1 MMNTF
6 STLVMPT
13 VGAADFISSGNTSGI
28 AIAMVIYFVAMILI
42 GIYGYT
48 RTQTMDDFMVGGRS
62 LPPLVAALSAGAA
75 DMSGWLMMGLPGALY
90 LTGLVESWI
99 AIGLLI
105 GSWCAWKWVAPRLR
119 SYSQVAGD
127 SITVPSFMS
136 ARLKDD
142 KYILQLV
149 AGVIIL
155 FFFTIYVASGMVS
168 GGVFF
173 ESIFHVNYHV
183 GMVIVAG
190 VVILYTLVGG
200 FLAVSWTDMVQG
212 IMMLVALLLVPIFGL
227 VALGGLGVMTNTL
240 NGLEGH
246 MFSMIG
252 DGAAG
257 KLSILNGLAWGLGY
271 VGMPHV
277 IVRYM
282 ALRSPKEAV
291 AARRLGIGWMFLC
304 VLGATMT
311 ALIGRALTEN
321 GLAGIKDALDK
332 VKINPQESIYLIM
345 GEKLFPAILAGFM
358 LAAILAAVMSTVSS
372 QLLVTS
378 SAVVEDIYR
387 GIKKRRLLGAKGI
400 NTGRMVVLAISV
412 IAAFFAWFRT
422 DSILGLVAFAWAGF
436 GAAFGPVIILSLY
449 WRKYTWQGAVAGMAV
464 GAITVAIWGNL
475 PDNVPMF
482 FQVYEILP
490 GFVLNLLVSWLI
502 SLATYKPNQEI
513 DEEFNLAVKLAHANQ
528 DEINS
533 ALAGKTITPVTTVPF
548 AEVEGDVQTR
558 TKNTTK

>member
-1 MMNTF
+1 MINTF

-13 VGAADFISSGNTSGI
+13 VGAADFISNGNTSGI

-227 VALGGLGVMTNTL
+227 IALGGLGVMTNTL

-345 GEKLFPAILAGFM
+345 GEKLFPAVLAGFM

>member
-1 MMNTF
+1 M
-6 STLVMPT
+6 
-13 VGAADFISSGNTSGI
+13 
-28 AIAMVIYFVAMILI
+28 
-42 GIYGYT
+42 
-48 RTQTMDDFMVGGRS
+48 
-62 LPPLVAALSAGAA
+62 
-75 DMSGWLMMGLPGALY
+75 
-90 LTGLVESWI
+90 
-99 AIGLLI
+99 
-105 GSWCAWKWVAPRLR
+105 
-119 SYSQVAGD
+119 
-127 SITVPSFMS
+127 
-136 ARLKDD
+136 
-142 KYILQLV
+142 
-149 AGVIIL
+149 
-155 FFFTIYVASGMVS
+155 
-168 GGVFF
+168 
-173 ESIFHVNYHV
+173 
-183 GMVIVAG
+183 
-190 VVILYTLVGG
+190 
-200 FLAVSWTDMVQG
+200 TD
-212 IMMLVALLLVPIFGL
+212 
-227 VALGGLGVMTNTL
+227 TL

-282 ALRSPKEAV
+282 ALRSPKEATS
-291 AARRLGIGWMFLC
+291 ARRLGIGWMFLC

-332 VKINPQESIYLIM
+332 VKINPQESIYLVM

-400 NTGRMVVLAISV
+400 NAGRMVVLAISV

-449 WRKYTWQGAVAGMAV
+449 WRKYTWQGAAAGMAV

-490 GFVLNLLVSWLI
+490 GFLLNLLVSWLI

-533 ALAGKTITPVTTVPF
+533 ALEGKTVTPVTTMPF
-548 AEVEGDVQTR
+548 AEVEGDVQIR

>member
-1 MMNTF
+1 MINTF

-227 VALGGLGVMTNTL
+227 IALGGLGVMTNTL

-345 GEKLFPAILAGFM
+345 GEKLFPAVLAGFM